1 MISEK
6 KISVKKWWAA
16 FIGIATVEVVLL
28 IKFLTNEPS
37 LELLIPI
44 VVLAV
49 FMGLMPRIEDITSL
63 SLTQEGI
70 KTELSTI
77 RNELSEAQKTI
88 EENRNRIDNLFI
100 FSMSDVMYENLK
112 KLLNNDF
119 RNYQKTE
126 GLERELQYLRMI
138 DYIAMRDDHHLREI
152 PVNGENLNL
161 ADYIQVTRT
170 GKEFVA
176 LREAVER
183 EKIKNL

>member
-6 KISVKKWWAA
+6 KIPGKQWWAA
-16 FIGIATVEVVLL
+16 FIVIATIEVVLL
-28 IKFLTNEPS
+28 IKLLTNQPS

-44 VVLAV
+44 VVIAV
-49 FMGLMPRIEDITSL
+49 FMGLMLRIEDIRSL

-88 EENRNRIDNLFI
+88 EENKNRIDNLFL

-176 LREAVER
+176 LREAVEQ